1 MAQRI
6 VKGDTVEVI
15 AGKHKGSKGRVVR
28 IITDANRVCIEG
40 VATVRRHLA
49 PNKDPKHQEGG
60 IIEKQGS
67 IHLSNV
73 MPTDP
78 ETGKP
83 TRVGFKKLTDG
94 RKVRVAR
101 RSGAEFP

>member
-6 VKGDTVEVI
+6 VRGDMVQVVS
-15 AGKHKGSKGRVVR
+15 GKFRGEKGRVKEVIVASGRVR
-28 IITDANRVCIEG
+28 IEG
-40 VATVRRHLA
+40 LAKQRRHLA

-60 IIEKQGS
+60 IIEKLGS

-73 MPTDP
+73 MPLDP
-78 ETGKP
+78 ESGKP
-83 TRVGFKKLTDG
+83 TRVGFKKQADG

-101 RSGAEFP
+101 RSGAELL

>member
-6 VKGDTVEVI
+6 IGDMVLVV
-15 AGKHKGSKGRVVR
+15 AGKHKGKKGRVVR
-28 IITDANRVCIEG
+28 IITDTNRLCIEG
-40 VATVRRHLA
+40 IAIVRRHLA

-60 IIEKQGS
+60 IIEKLGS

-73 MPTDP
+73 MPIDP
-78 ETGKP
+78 ESGKA
-83 TRVGFKKLTDG
+83 TRVGFKKQADG

>member
-6 VKGDTVEVI
+6 VKGDNVQVV
-15 AGKHKGSKGRVVR
+15 AGKHKGQKGRVVR
-28 IITDANRVCIEG
+28 VLVEANRVCIEG
-40 VATVRRHLA
+40 IATVRRHLA

-60 IIEKQGS
+60 IIEKLGS

-78 ETGKP
+78 ESGKP